1 MEIKKLREDKFEV
14 VLHMDDLDKFNIT
27 LSQFLSSKIE
37 ELDFFSIILN
47 NIDKIS
53 DISIKSKKVIFETF
67 FVDDSYFLI
76 ELYIVGFLSS
86 DGVFMP
92 KIGKSFSV
100 SDRVPLVFRISLFRY
115 NVRLLQL
122 SF

>member
-67 FVDDSYFLI
+67 FVDDSYFLL
-76 ELYIVGFLSS
+76 ELYIVGFLCS

>member
-76 ELYIVGFLSS
+76 ELYIVGCLSS